1 MTDKIDGKWSTPP
14 LKASWFEDGEERMD
28 NALQATGSTSTLLSG
43 RASWGR
49 AEQMTVQ
56 DFFDLLSTDETPT
69 G

>member
-14 LKASWFEDGEERMD
+14 LKASWFEDGEEPAD
-28 NALQATGSTSTLLSG
+28 NALKTTQAKSMPAAWSG
-43 RASWGR
+43 GR

-56 DFFDLLSTDETPT
+56 DFFDLLATDETPT